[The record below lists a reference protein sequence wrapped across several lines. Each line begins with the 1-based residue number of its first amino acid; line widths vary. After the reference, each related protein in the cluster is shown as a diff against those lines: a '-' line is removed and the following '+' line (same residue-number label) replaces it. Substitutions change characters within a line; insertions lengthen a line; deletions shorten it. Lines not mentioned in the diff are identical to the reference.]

1 VRLARSLP
9 RDRWVASPRRL
20 LALLGGLWVFGVG
33 EALLVAADLGT
44 SPWTVLAQG
53 LAEQVGLG
61 VGTTTILV
69 SAAVLAAWIPLRQTP
84 GLGTVLNAIVIGVS
98 LGATLDVLGRPD
110 GLALRLA
117 AVAAGVGLVGIGSAT
132 YLACRLGPGPR
143 DGLMTGL
150 HRRTGL
156 SLRLVR
162 TGIELSV
169 VVAGF
174 LLGGTVGV
182 GTVAFALTIGPL
194 VQRVLHALS
203 TAPTVEL

>member
-1 VRLARSLP
+1 MRLARSLP